1 MNQEEEIEFY
11 KDGYTDMCGRFSYAV
26 LSGST
31 VKNIKKFAL
40 LISSEDYGNLAI
52 FLPIGWCT
60 CGKLGFPELL
70 EGRMRETN

>member
-40 LISSEDYGNLAI
+40 LISSEDYGSMVKTVDP
-52 FLPIGWCT
+52 PIEMGVM
-60 CGKLGFPELL
+60 E
-70 EGRMRETN
+70 RVIDVD